1 VTITA
6 ASAVLYA
13 DLRFPAIRAKRPLR
27 PITPECCKPVTSSR
41 FPLTMTEL
49 GKAELFMP
57 QRTDRRASGRLACNG
72 PAHAL

>member
-41 FPLTMTEL
+41 FPLTVTEL
-49 GKAELFMP
+49 GKAEPFGL
-57 QRTDRRASGRLACNG
+57 
-72 PAHAL
+72 